1 MTYTEPDVARRW
13 EDLYRPDVAR
23 KWEDLYMAAAKD
35 NIKLAERIGKL
46 EAELTVKGFEIER
59 LRTLADYRQAK
70 LERRIEDYDRRR
82 WPRETPDRRS

>member
-1 MTYTEPDVARRW
+1 MTYTE
-13 EDLYRPDVAR
+13 PDVAR